1 MNKNKV
7 MTARKQRRA
16 YASRNRQRAAG
27 TRPRL
32 SVFRSARHI
41 AVQIIDDKAHAT
53 LCSAASAGKK
63 SGVANGG
70 NMEGAREIGR
80 RIAEMA
86 KAKGIKQVAFDRGPY
101 KYHGRIKAL
110 ADAAREAGLE
120 F

>member
-1 MNKNKV
+1 MEKNKHKSV
-7 MTARKQRRA
+7 QKQRRA
-16 YASRNRQRAAG
+16 YRTRNRQRAAG

-41 AVQIIDDKAHAT
+41 AAQIIDDSAHRTLAAAT
-53 LCSAASAGKK
+53 THGKK
-63 SGVANGG
+63 AEVKTGG
-70 NMEGAREIGR
+70 NIAGARAIGKK
-80 RIAEMA
+80 IAELA
-86 KAKGIKQVAFDRGPY
+86 LAKGIKQVAFDRGPY